1 MLPGQLCGFVLI
13 VVVVVE
19 AVVVGVIV
27 AAVGAV
33 VVAFVVVDVGVAVA
47 VVEEPPSVVL
57 AWGHQAPAWSI
68 HCCSASSSPR
78 KVQTQVGG
86 GFHFSSPP
94 PCAAHN
100 AHLSVLIAHR
110 ETEEGTW
117 AAFNSNN
124 QS

>member
-57 AWGHQAPAWSI
+57 AWGHQAPACLP

>member
-33 VVAFVVVDVGVAVA
+33 VVAFVVVEVGVAVA
-47 VVEEPPSVVL
+47 VAEEPPSVVL
-57 AWGHQAPAWSI
+57 AWGHQAPAWSP

-78 KVQTQVGG
+78 KVRWQVGG
-86 GFHFSSPP
+86 GFHFPLLLTSSLR
-94 PCAAHN
+94 CSQRS
-100 AHLSVLIAHR
+100 LVRLDCSS
-110 ETEEGTW
+110 GD
-117 AAFNSNN
+117 
-124 QS
+124 

>member
-13 VVVVVE
+13 VVVVVAVVE

-27 AAVGAV
+27 AAVGVV

-57 AWGHQAPAWSI
+57 AWGHQAPACSP

-78 KVQTQVGG
+78 KVRSQVGG
-86 GFHFSSPP
+86 VFHFPLLLTSENK
-94 PCAAHN
+94 A
-100 AHLSVLIAHR
+100 
-110 ETEEGTW
+110 T
-117 AAFNSNN
+117 
-124 QS
+124 

>member
-33 VVAFVVVDVGVAVA
+33 VVAFVVVDVGFAVA
-47 VVEEPPSVVL
+47 VVEEPPSMVL
-57 AWGHQAPAWSI
+57 AWRHQAPACSP

-78 KVQTQVGG
+78 KVRPQVGG
-86 GFHFSSPP
+86 LFHFPLLLTSSLR
-94 PCAAHN
+94 CSQRS
-100 AHLSVLIAHR
+100 LVRLDCSS
-110 ETEEGTW
+110 GD
-117 AAFNSNN
+117 
-124 QS
+124 

>member
-27 AAVGAV
+27 AAVGVV

-47 VVEEPPSVVL
+47 VAEEPPSVVL
-57 AWGHQAPAWSI
+57 ASGYQAP

-78 KVQTQVGG
+78 KVRLQVVGV
-86 GFHFSSPP
+86 FHFPLLLTSSLR
-94 PCAAHN
+94 CSQRS
-100 AHLSVLIAHR
+100 LVRLDCSS
-110 ETEEGTW
+110 GD
-117 AAFNSNN
+117 
-124 QS
+124 

>member
-27 AAVGAV
+27 AAVGVV

-47 VVEEPPSVVL
+47 VAVAEEPPSVVL
-57 AWGHQAPAWSI
+57 AWGHQAPAWSP

-78 KVQTQVGG
+78 KVRSQVGG
-86 GFHFSSPP
+86 VFHFPLLLTSSLR
-94 PCAAHN
+94 CSQRS
-100 AHLSVLIAHR
+100 LVRLDCSS
-110 ETEEGTW
+110 GD
-117 AAFNSNN
+117 
-124 QS
+124 

>member
-13 VVVVVE
+13 VVVVVAVVE

-57 AWGHQAPAWSI
+57 AWGHQAP

-78 KVQTQVGG
+78 KVRSQVGG
-86 GFHFSSPP
+86 LFHFPLLLTSSLR
-94 PCAAHN
+94 CSQRS
-100 AHLSVLIAHR
+100 LVRLDCSS
-110 ETEEGTW
+110 GD
-117 AAFNSNN
+117 
-124 QS
+124 